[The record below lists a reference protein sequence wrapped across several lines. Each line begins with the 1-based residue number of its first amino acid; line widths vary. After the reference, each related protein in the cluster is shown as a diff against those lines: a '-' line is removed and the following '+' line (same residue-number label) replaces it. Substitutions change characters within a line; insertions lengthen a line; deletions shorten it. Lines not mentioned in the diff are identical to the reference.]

1 MGMFFP
7 DTLYTDIT
15 MACVDDDEPISCWI
29 SVMLSVTDSDSD
41 CSGDVG
47 SVQRTSSWH
56 SALWIHRRTLSSPYT
71 WSV

>member
-47 SVQRTSSWH
+47 SVQRTSS
-56 SALWIHRRTLSSPYT
+56 
-71 WSV
+71 